1 MPAPGRH
8 DITRFAALCNTLPAI
23 LHSTKRSRDGIGV
36 ATAIQEVQ
44 PPMERNASLK
54 SLSQQLR
61 KNQTKEEN
69 LLWHNFLK
77 KYPMRFR
84 RQYVI
89 GNYIVD
95 FYCHQPKLVVELDG
109 SQHYDPAQQEKDQQ
123 RTAYLASQG
132 LTVLRF
138 TNLEVTRQFS
148 VVCQAIDD
156 ACTNAFPRGEGG
168 TPQA

>member
-1 MPAPGRH
+1 
-8 DITRFAALCNTLPAI
+8 
-23 LHSTKRSRDGIGV
+23 
-36 ATAIQEVQ
+36 
-44 PPMERNASLK
+44 MERNANLK

-95 FYCHQPKLVVELDG
+95 FYCHQAKLVVELDG
-109 SQHYDPAQQEKDQQ
+109 SQHYDPTQEEQDRQ
-123 RTAYLASQG
+123 RTAYLVSQG
-132 LTVLRF
+132 LQVLRF
-138 TNLEVTRQFS
+138 TNLEVTRQFAA
-148 VVCQAIDD
+148 VCQAIDD
-156 ACTNAFPRGEGG
+156 TAKNRFPRGE
-168 TPQA
+168 AVSEAD

>member
-1 MPAPGRH
+1 
-8 DITRFAALCNTLPAI
+8 
-23 LHSTKRSRDGIGV
+23 
-36 ATAIQEVQ
+36 
-44 PPMERNASLK
+44 MERNANLK

-84 RQYVI
+84 RQYII
-89 GNYIVD
+89 GDYIAD
-95 FYCHQPKLVVELDG
+95 FYCHQAKLVVELDG
-109 SQHYDPAQQEKDQQ
+109 SQHYDPTQQEKDRQ
-123 RTAYLASQG
+123 RTAYLTSQG

-148 VVCQAIDD
+148 TVCQAIDN
-156 ACTNAFPRGEGG
+156 ACTNTLSRGEGG
-168 TPQA
+168 P